1 MRRKGWK
8 ILEPS
13 APKSDYYGMRI
24 PKPRLQA
31 LALLLLFSALAG
43 PAAAAEELWSEA
55 GFFVDLPE
63 GFALSGGDGKSR
75 FAFVDPAAGME
86 FDILLYEA
94 GRYAGAETLA
104 AESLKKLGSGGER
117 ETFAYEG
124 REAVFAELS
133 FDLGGAAKR
142 GYAVFIAGRK
152 PAGASTSGAASRSG
166 AGAGPSEAG
175 AKPLPE
181 PHVALLAYS
190 DEGRFEA
197 YADFV
202 LSCLDSFSAD
212 RAARRAPGPLS
223 QYLLPP
229 SEPREK
235 KSLAFGGTR
244 LELPW
249 DQAGADQ
256 CLSTAGREF
265 RVLEAYGG
273 TDELWKAAWARC
285 FRMIYRESA
294 RRLDRLALE
303 LDRLLPDDPT
313 DAARALLAWVQGFRY
328 ERDQAGID
336 FVDPLT
342 AAFEGRG
349 DCDSRAMVMAIVLE
363 RRGIDAI
370 LMLSRDY
377 SHAMA
382 AVDVPGGGQRFPFG
396 GREWLVAETT
406 ADVGLGM
413 IAADQADWKKWLG
426 VEFGE

>member
-1 MRRKGWK
+1 MRKPLSPLRPLCLFAL
-8 ILEPS
+8 IACL
-13 APKSDYYGMRI
+13 APWARN
-24 PKPRLQA
+24 L
-31 LALLLLFSALAG
+31 
-43 PAAAAEELWSEA
+43 AAEELWSES
-55 GFFVDLPE
+55 GFYLDLPE
-63 GFALSGGDGKSR
+63 GYALSGGDGKTR
-75 FAFVDPAAGME
+75 FAFVDPAGGME
-86 FDILLYEA
+86 FDILLYEQ
-94 GRYAGAETLA
+94 GRFKGAEALA
-104 AESLKKLGSGGER
+104 AESLGKLGSKGER
-117 ETFAYEG
+117 EGFAYEG

-133 FDLGGAAKR
+133 FSLGGAAKR
-142 GYAVFIAGRK
+142 GYAVFIAGRP
-152 PAGASTSGAASRSG
+152 PARGGAGNPGGAGGGASGAQ
-166 AGAGPSEAG
+166 AGPA
-175 AKPLPE
+175 AKPPAE

-190 DEGRFEA
+190 DQARFEA
-197 YADFV
+197 YADLV

-223 QYLLPP
+223 QYLLPASAP
-229 SEPREK
+229 TETKP
-235 KSLAFGGTR
+235 LAFGGAS

-256 CLSTAGREF
+256 CLSTAAREF

-273 TDELWKAAWARC
+273 TEDLWKAAWARC
-285 FRMIYRESA
+285 YRMVYRESA
-294 RRLDRLALE
+294 RRLDRVAAE

-313 DAARALLAWVQGFRY
+313 DAARKLLEWVQGFRY

-349 DCDSRAMVMAIVLE
+349 DCDSRAMVMAIILE
-363 RRGIDAI
+363 RRGVDAL

-382 AVDVPGGGQRFPFG
+382 AVDVPGGGQRFPFA
-396 GREWLVAETT
+396 GRDWLVAETT
-406 ADVGLGM
+406 AKVGLGM